1 MTPFE
6 DWERG
11 ARAALEELT
20 AADHRIGRVPID
32 VEALAVWCQQHS
44 GGSITRRGPITS
56 PTSCSGVPED

>member
-20 AADHRIGRVPID
+20 AAGHRIGRVPID
-32 VEALAVWCQQHS
+32 VEALAV
-44 GGSITRRGPITS
+44 
-56 PTSCSGVPED
+56 